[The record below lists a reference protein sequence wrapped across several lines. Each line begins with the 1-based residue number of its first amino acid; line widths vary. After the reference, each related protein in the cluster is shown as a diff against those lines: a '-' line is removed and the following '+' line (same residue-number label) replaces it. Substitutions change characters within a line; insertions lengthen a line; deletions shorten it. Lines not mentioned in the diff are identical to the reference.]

1 MFNRK
6 TEGFPVF
13 IVLKQLS
20 NPYNHDTL
28 NMTQDILGKLNAT
41 FQNKNLK
48 LSEDSEKLKRY
59 RI

>member
-1 MFNRK
+1 M
-6 TEGFPVF
+6 F